1 MLLKF
6 VKLST
11 LLIEK
16 DSHKGY
22 AMPTALVG
30 VCALWGLQDLHLV

>member
-1 MLLKF
+1 MLIIYIYKF

-22 AMPTALVG
+22 AMPAALVG
-30 VCALWGLQDLHLV
+30 V

>member
-1 MLLKF
+1 MLLHF

-22 AMPTALVG
+22 TMPTALV
-30 VCALWGLQDLHLV
+30 VV

>member
-1 MLLKF
+1 MYIYIYIRLLNL

-16 DSHKGY
+16 DSHKRY
-22 AMPTALVG
+22 TMPTALV
-30 VCALWGLQDLHLV
+30 VV